1 MTLTLTLTLLA
12 IWLIFV
18 LLFPKRGLGTIAQ
31 RLRQTEEGHRAFV
44 FGPPARIGDSVAALV
59 AGEMAMLVELG
70 LPIYMWAWR
79 AANVGRRLPNIGM
92 APQLPASLKA
102 SPAKSHQYTMP
113 PMAWRREWEAVM
125 SERAGH
131 AQAAKAPVV
140 PTAAG
145 ITARTLG
152 TFQLVEGENDL
163 TSELLSHSVLCY
175 LWLYLLTD
183 AIVHP
188 GAPIHRD
195 MLADEGSPGLDREQQ
210 RARLRGRLRD
220 LLDLKP
226 AIAGRVEVSGEWV
239 QFRPEGVALD
249 VLALLAAADAW
260 DRTVGLLPDE
270 GVPAIEA
277 RMADY
282 AGEYLPIWDELERR
296 VTGGRGTGG
305 ELVRTVRLSAERAYG
320 RLLLRLA
327 RHHGARR
334 DFARAVP
341 LWEEVVRR
349 DPGRAD
355 AVVQLIDA
363 YRQTGQVDQARRLNS
378 AHPLV
383 GKKLE

>member
-1 MTLTLTLTLLA
+1 MTLTLTLLA

-31 RLRQTEEGHRAFV
+31 RLRQTEAGDRAFV
-44 FGPPARIGDSVAALV
+44 FGPPARLGNSVLALV
-59 AGEMAMLVELG
+59 AGELAMLVELG
-70 LPIYMWAWR
+70 LPIYMLAWR
-79 AANVGRRLPNIGM
+79 AENVGRRLPIPRT

-102 SPAKSHQYTMP
+102 SPAKSRQYTMP
-113 PMAWRREWEAVM
+113 PMAWRREWEAAL
-125 SERAGH
+125 SERVGH
-131 AQAAKAPVV
+131 AQAARAPVA
-140 PTAAG
+140 PMAAI
-145 ITARTLG
+145 ITVRTLG
-152 TFQLVEGENDL
+152 TFQLVDGDNDL

-175 LWLYLLTD
+175 LWLYLLSH

-226 AIAGRVEVSGEWV
+226 AITGRIEVSGEWV
-239 QFRPEGVALD
+239 QFRPDGAALD
-249 VLALLAAADAW
+249 VVALLGAADAW

-282 AGEYLPIWDELERR
+282 GGEYLPIWDELERR

-305 ELVRTVRLSAERAYG
+305 QLVRTVRLSAEHAYG

-349 DPGRAD
+349 DPELD
-355 AVVQLIDA
+355 DVVAQLIDA
-363 YRQTGQVDQARRLNS
+363 YRQTGQVDQARRLNT
-378 AHPLV
+378 AHPL
-383 GKKLE
+383 GRKKLE